1 MCSHK
6 VRVTSADEVDA
17 ELLRWVRHAYDGA
30 G

>member
-6 VRVTSADEVDA
+6 VRLSSAADVDA
-17 ELLRWVRHAYDGA
+17 ELLGWLRRAFDTA